1 MASSKKIIENAAQML
16 RLKFDNQRSVA
27 YGVYSNYTMIIN
39 GIAGNRQHI
48 RVSLCASC
56 NGVPINPGY
65 MNASVRLPDK
75 VQCSFDKFRTN
86 LMFPVS
92 GNVDNNV
99 NKVVEIV
106 RFMVDFFITNGCVNC
121 DERGIIGF
129 TSVYAMKGNYVLLT
143 DESARILYASIVQDS
158 KQEIQKSENYIGGII
173 GALLGA
179 VVGALLILLIARM
192 GRIATISGILMG
204 IAIVFGYKKL
214 GKKFSKISIVIC
226 ALISVIMT
234 YLTFRLDATIDLY
247 SAFQDYNYNVTFS
260 YCFTNTKWM
269 YEMADSMSAYNHD
282 LFLMMLVGV
291 GGTLVA
297 LWLEYSNQKTQF
309 EMYKLN

>member
-16 RLKFDNQRSVA
+16 RLKFDSQRSVA

-48 RVSLCASC
+48 CVSLCASC

-106 RFMVDFFITNGCVNC
+106 RSMVDFFIANGCVNC